1 MDVRGSL
8 ARALLLMVSVGG
20 CAAPTAADD
29 APEETRAVEE
39 PLEMTVDSL
48 DVVHGALRLGATM
61 VDGAA
66 DVSVRLAGP
75 CEKREVGGGL
85 STRSTLVWSLGDGD
99 LADAIRCGLLV
110 RARVR
115 DGTRSVDRI
124 AELGVAVDVSAAEG
138 ENADDGPQVQAVST
152 SELGVSLV
160 FTQVA
165 RSARLVAGNS
175 ILEASPP
182 ESGEDAAPTDDGT
195 GEFTVPAVDLARS
208 ILGGRHLHLDGSSFV
223 ASLSVG
229 GVSLETEAQSEDVVA
244 IEAQESGEMTGE
256 SDDGELPDQDMP

>member
-8 ARALLLMVSVGG
+8 ATALLLMVSIGG

-29 APEETRAVEE
+29 VPEEAPIVEE
-39 PLEMTVDSL
+39 PLDMTVDSL
-48 DVVHGALRLGATM
+48 DVVHGALRLSVTM

-85 STRSTLVWSLGDGD
+85 STRSTLVWSLGDAD
-99 LADAIRCGLLV
+99 LAEAIRCGLLL

-115 DGTRSVDRI
+115 DGARSVDRI

-175 ILEASPP
+175 VLGASPP
-182 ESGEDAAPTDDGT
+182 DSDDASSTTDGT
-195 GEFTVPAVDLARS
+195 GQFTVPPVDFARA
-208 ILGGRHLHLDGSSFV
+208 ILGGQHLHLDGSSFV

-229 GVSLETEAQSEDVVA
+229 GVSVETETDSQEVIAVEG
-244 IEAQESGEMTGE
+244 QESDEATQS
-256 SDDGELPDQDMP
+256 SD